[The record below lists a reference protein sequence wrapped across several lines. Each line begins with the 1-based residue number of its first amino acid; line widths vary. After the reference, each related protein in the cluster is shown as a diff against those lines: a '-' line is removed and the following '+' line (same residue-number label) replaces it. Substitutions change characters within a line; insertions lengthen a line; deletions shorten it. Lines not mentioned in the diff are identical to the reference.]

1 MSYILALDTA
11 SDYCSVALMN
21 PSEPSSQLLEIR
33 RHAPRQHTQL
43 LLPMVDELLKQAN
56 ITRKDLIAIAF
67 GAGPGSF
74 TGLRICF
81 AVVQGLAFG
90 LDIPVIPVSTLAA
103 MANAQ
108 HQQLLDKPLEQ
119 ALSEDA
125 LYFSCLD
132 ARMNQVYWGGYRF
145 DGRKLI
151 ALQDDALDDPA
162 AALEKMQMLAKQ
174 AQSQKPTKL
183 YCGGPGW
190 HYPELNVF
198 SQQATG
204 LDQNIEPWAGDVL
217 TIACREW
224 ADGVAENIRQVQP
237 VYLRNEISWEKR
249 KRIRQP

>member
-11 SDYCSVALMN
+11 SDYCSVALVN
-21 PSEPSSQLLEIR
+21 PSEPSNQLLEIR
-33 RHAPRQHTQL
+33 RQAPRQHTQL
-43 LLPMVDELLKQAN
+43 LLPMVDELLNQAN
-56 ITRKDLIAIAF
+56 VARKDLIAIAF

-90 LDIPVIPVSTLAA
+90 LGIPVIPVSTLAA

-108 HQQLLDKPLEQ
+108 HQQLFDRPLDQ
-119 ALSEDA
+119 SLSEDA

-132 ARMNQVYWGGYRF
+132 ARMNQVYWGAYRF
-145 DGRKLI
+145 DGSELV

-162 AALEKMQMLAKQ
+162 IALEKMQTLIKQ
-174 AQSQKPTKL
+174 QQGQAKL
-183 YCGGPGW
+183 YCSGPGW
-190 HYPELNVF
+190 HYPELNAF
-198 SQQATG
+198 SQQAEG
-204 LDQNIEPWAGDVL
+204 LDQSIEPWAADVL
-217 TIACREW
+217 NIACKDW
-224 ADGVAENIRQVQP
+224 AAGVAENIRQVQP